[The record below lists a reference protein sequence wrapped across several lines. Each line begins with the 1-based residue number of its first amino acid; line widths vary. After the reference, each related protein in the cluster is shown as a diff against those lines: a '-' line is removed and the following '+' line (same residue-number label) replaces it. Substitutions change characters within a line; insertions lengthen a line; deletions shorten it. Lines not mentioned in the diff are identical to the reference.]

1 MKELTKA
8 AKVITFFTNV
18 LTFEVDLGG
27 KVVISQ
33 GKKMRVGFRRQKEW
47 QKCRESEKTSVKRWS
62 LI

>member
-47 QKCRESEKTSVKRWS
+47 QKCRDH
-62 LI
+62 